1 MRKLNLLLSQSARE
15 WNISIRFA
23 VVLVLVPVV
32 GAVLLAVTR
41 LHYNNFRFLTAE
53 DGPIEWLSFGAF
65 ALAFVFGLRVALLQ
79 WRAQNRRVAVLYAL
93 FAFAM
98 LFAAGEEISW
108 G

>member
-1 MRKLNLLLSQSARE
+1 MIRETIVIITVPSSLNQEWLTMRKLNLLLSQSARE

-79 WRAQNRRVAVLYAL
+79 WRA
-93 FAFAM
+93 
-98 LFAAGEEISW
+98 
-108 G
+108 